1 MSIATATADVLQAF
15 LDAGVRA
22 VDDARDVNPPCV
34 YLMPPQ
40 GSFRFDR
47 DRADVTWTA
56 YLVTG
61 DAGARP
67 ATKALSDLIDA
78 IAGIFPVTTFERR
91 ALLLPGAGSD
101 GLPAYEF
108 TWKSHIPIGAGT

>member
-1 MSIATATADVLQAF
+1 MSIATATADVLQVF

-22 VDDARDVNPPCV
+22 VDDARDINPPCV

-40 GSFRFDR
+40 GNLRFDR
-47 DRADVTWTA
+47 GRADATWTV

-67 ATKALSDLIDA
+67 ASKALSDLLDKV
-78 IAGIFPVTTFERR
+78 AGKFSFTTFTRV
-91 ALLLPGAGSD
+91 ALALPGGGD
-101 GLPAYEF
+101 PLPSYEL
-108 TWKSHIPIGAGT
+108 TWKSLITIGD